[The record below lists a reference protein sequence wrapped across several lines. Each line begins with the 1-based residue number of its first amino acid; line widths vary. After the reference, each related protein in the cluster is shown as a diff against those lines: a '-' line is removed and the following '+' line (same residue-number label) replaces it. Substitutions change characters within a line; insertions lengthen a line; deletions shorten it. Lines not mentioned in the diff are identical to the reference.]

1 MNAPSLLAQGHALHA
16 AGDPAAAIPFYDA
29 ALAAAPGT
37 TDALHLRGLAAS
49 HLGRD
54 AEARTYLEQLGDLDD
69 AVFQANLGTVLL
81 NLGEAAA
88 ALARFRR
95 AGALAP
101 DFAPAAIGAAKALEA
116 LGQGEAAAAAF
127 AAILARTP
135 DAIEAI
141 IGAVGLRF
149 AAGDNA
155 GALAAVEAALLR
167 QPEQPA
173 LLANQALALVRLR
186 RSDEALLVIERLLAL
201 RPDEAEGHWLRAE
214 ALRASGRLGEA
225 LVAFGRTL
233 ARQPEH
239 LQAQIGRAATLLDL
253 NRPVEALAAQTPL
266 LARAPADPALA
277 VNQAIALSRL
287 HRPAEAL
294 AFCDRALA
302 LEPKNTSALG
312 VRPTLLHDL
321 GRWEEARAAFALAIE
336 RLEGQAR
343 IQAQA
348 NLAYALLEGGD
359 FAAGLALYE
368 ARRQLGAPMLGQE
381 FDGPEWTGAEPLAGR
396 RLFIHWEQGLGDVLQ
411 FSRYALLAAE
421 RAGTVWLSVP
431 RALFGLFRAQGWPVQ
446 LLPGQEA
453 PPAFDYRIPLLSLP
467 RAFGTRLE
475 SIPAMPG
482 YLRADPARQAGWA
495 ARLGPREGPREG
507 PRIGLAWAGSLKHRN
522 DSQRSAPL
530 AALAPLLAHPAT
542 WISLQKEIRPAD
554 APLLRT
560 LSGLRQIPEAL
571 ANFEETAAL
580 VAGLDLVITVDTS
593 VAHLAG
599 ALGVP
604 CWILLGA
611 RADFRWLRG
620 REDSPWYPSV
630 RLFRQPAPGDWPGL
644 AAQVAAA
651 LKHLP

>member
-29 ALAAAPGT
+29 ALAAAPGN

-49 HLGRD
+49 QLGRD
-54 AEARTYLEQLGDLDD
+54 AEARAYLEQLGDPDN
-69 AVFQANLGTVLL
+69 AIFQANLGTVLL
-81 NLGEAAA
+81 KLGEAAA
-88 ALARFRR
+88 ALVRFRR
-95 AGALAP
+95 ARALMP
-101 DFAPAAIGAAKALEA
+101 DFPPAAMGEAKALQA
-116 LGQGEAAAAAF
+116 LGQREAAAAAF

-135 DAIEAI
+135 DAVEAM
-141 IGAVGLRF
+141 IGEVGLLF
-149 AAGDNA
+149 EAGDNA
-155 GALAAVEAALLR
+155 GAPAALEAALLR
-167 QPEQPA
+167 QPDHPA
-173 LLANQALALVRLR
+173 LLANNALALVRLQR
-186 RSDEALLVIERLLAL
+186 PDEALPVAERLLAL
-201 RPDEAEGHWLRAE
+201 RPDDAEGLWLRAE
-214 ALRASGRLGEA
+214 ALRSAGRLGEA
-225 LVAFGRTL
+225 LVAYGRVL

-239 LQAQIGRAATLLDL
+239 LQSLIGRAATLLDL
-253 NRPVEALAAQTPL
+253 NRPAEALAAQTPL
-266 LARAPADPALA
+266 LERAPADPALA

-302 LEPKNTSALG
+302 LDPTNGTALG

-321 GRWEEARAAFALAIE
+321 GRWEEARAAFDLAIE
-336 RLEGQAR
+336 TLDGAPRVQAR
-343 IQAQA
+343 A
-348 NLAYALLEGGD
+348 NLAYATLEGGD
-359 FAAGLALYE
+359 FATGLALYE
-368 ARRQLGAPMLGQE
+368 ARRQLGDPMLSLAFG
-381 FDGPEWTGAEPLAGR
+381 GPEWTGAEPLTGR
-396 RLFIHWEQGLGDVLQ
+396 GLFIHWEQGLGDVLQ

-446 LLPGQEA
+446 LLPGREA

-475 SIPAMPG
+475 SIPVMPG
-482 YLRADPARQAGWA
+482 YLRADPARQAAWA
-495 ARLGPREGPREG
+495 TRLGPREG

-530 AALAPLLAHPAT
+530 ATLAPLLAHPAT
-542 WISLQKEIRPAD
+542 WISLQKDIRPGD
-554 APLLRT
+554 AALLRT
-560 LSGLRQIPEAL
+560 LSGLRQIPEGL

-580 VAGLDLVITVDTS
+580 VAGLDLVITVDTA

-630 RLFRQPAPGDWPGL
+630 RLFRQPAAGDWPGL

>member
-29 ALAAAPGT
+29 ALAAAPGN

-49 HLGRD
+49 QLGRD
-54 AEARTYLEQLGDLDD
+54 AEARAYLEQLGDPDNGI
-69 AVFQANLGTVLL
+69 FQANLGTVLL
-81 NLGEAAA
+81 NLGEAAG
-88 ALARFRR
+88 ALVRFQRAR
-95 AGALAP
+95 ALAP
-101 DFAPAAIGAAKALEA
+101 DFPPAAMGEAKALRA
-116 LGQGEAAAAAF
+116 LGQREVAAAAF
-127 AAILARTP
+127 AAILADTP

-149 AAGDNA
+149 EAGDNA
-155 GALAAVEAALLR
+155 GALTVLEAPLLL
-167 QPEQPA
+167 QPDHPA
-173 LLANQALALVRLR
+173 LLANQALALVRLQ
-186 RSDEALLVIERLLAL
+186 RSAEALTVADRLLETLPEA
-201 RPDEAEGHWLRAE
+201 AEGLWLRAE

-225 LVAFGRTL
+225 LVAYGRVL
-233 ARQPEH
+233 ALQPEH
-239 LQAQIGRAATLLDL
+239 LQSLIGRAATLLDL
-253 NRPVEALAAQTPL
+253 NRPGEALAAQTAL
-266 LARAPADPALA
+266 LERAPADVTLLA
-277 VNQAIALSRL
+277 NQALALSRL

-294 AFCDRALA
+294 AFCDRTLA
-302 LEPKNTSALG
+302 LEPENGNALG

-321 GRWEEARAAFALAIE
+321 GRWEEARAAFERAIVV
-336 RLEGQAR
+336 LEGKAR
-343 IQAQA
+343 TQTRA
-348 NLAYALLEGGD
+348 NLAYATLEGGD
-359 FAAGLALYE
+359 FATGLELYE
-368 ARRQLGAPMLGQE
+368 ARRQLGDPMLSRDFG
-381 FDGPEWTGAEPLAGR
+381 GTEWTGAEKLAGR
-396 RLFIHWEQGLGDVLQ
+396 TLFIHWEQGFGDVLQ
-411 FSRYALLAAE
+411 FSRYALLAAKQ
-421 RAGTVWLSVP
+421 AGTVWLSVP

-446 LLPGQEA
+446 LLPGQDA
-453 PPAFDYRIPLLSLP
+453 PPAFEYRIPLLSLP

-475 SIPAMPG
+475 TIPAMPG
-482 YLRADPARQAGWA
+482 YLRADPARQAAWA
-495 ARLGPREGPREG
+495 ARLGPREG

-522 DSQRSAPL
+522 DTQRSAPL

-542 WISLQKEIRPAD
+542 WISLQKDIRPGD
-554 APLLRT
+554 AALLRT
-560 LSGLRQIPEAL
+560 LSGLRQIPEGL

-580 VAGLDLVITVDTS
+580 VAGLDLVITVDTA